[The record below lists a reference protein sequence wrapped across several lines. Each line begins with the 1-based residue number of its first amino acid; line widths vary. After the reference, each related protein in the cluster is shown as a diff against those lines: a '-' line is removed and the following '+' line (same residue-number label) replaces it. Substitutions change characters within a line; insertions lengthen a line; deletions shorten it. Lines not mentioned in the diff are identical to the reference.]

1 MSKTVAKPGIGHNVP
16 PASASTQAKREE
28 AAYYDD
34 GLLAV
39 AGRIMIL
46 CYAGALTITSFTFF
60 ASGEALYV
68 VAISIAFALMYFT
81 LPVIMGRV
89 RAARDHRWRSDSAH
103 KTSAMVDLWTGPVRR
118 REAIMQI
125 ISIPVAVLFAYAAFS
140 AIWTL
145 TA

>member
-1 MSKTVAKPGIGHNVP
+1 MSKTRAKPGIGHNDP
-16 PASASTQAKREE
+16 PASANTQAKREE

-46 CYAGALTITSFTFF
+46 CYASALTITAITFF
-60 ASGEALYV
+60 GSGEALYV

-89 RAARDHRWRSDSAH
+89 RAARDQRWQSDRAH
-103 KTSAMVDLWTGPVRR
+103 KTSATVDLWTGPVRR
-118 REAIMQI
+118 REAIAQI
-125 ISIPVAVLFAYAAFS
+125 VSIPLAVLFAFAAFS
-140 AIWTL
+140 SIWIL